1 MSDPTDPAGAPD
13 GDPGEPRRRGELS
26 AALLAAVA
34 AGGVVGAL
42 ARYGLGELLPH
53 RPGEWPWATWL
64 TNISGCLAIGVLM
77 VLVTEVWP
85 DRRYLR
91 PFLGVGVLGG
101 YTTFSTAM
109 VDVRQQVQAGHAGLG
124 LLYLGG
130 TVLVAVVAVA
140 VGWSVTMAV
149 LRRGRRGPAAAS

>member
-1 MSDPTDPAGAPD
+1 
-13 GDPGEPRRRGELS
+13 
-26 AALLAAVA
+26 
-34 AGGVVGAL
+34 
-42 ARYGLGELLPH
+42 
-53 RPGEWPWATWL
+53 
-64 TNISGCLAIGVLM
+64 
-77 VLVTEVWP
+77 
-85 DRRYLR
+85 
-91 PFLGVGVLGG
+91 VLGG

-149 LRRGRRGPAAAS
+149 LRRGRRGLAAAS